1 MVNLMDIIK
10 RRDKI
15 KNARDYL
22 LDEIGSQTETV
33 LLTDE
38 EVKMIADALTEALRY
53 YENFLSSI
61 SIPDKY

>member
-1 MVNLMDIIK
+1 MVNLMDIIE

-15 KNARDYL
+15 KNAKDYL
-22 LDEIGSQTETV
+22 LDEKGSHTETV

-38 EVKMIADALTEALRY
+38 EVKMIADALTEALCF

-61 SIPDKY
+61 SILNKY